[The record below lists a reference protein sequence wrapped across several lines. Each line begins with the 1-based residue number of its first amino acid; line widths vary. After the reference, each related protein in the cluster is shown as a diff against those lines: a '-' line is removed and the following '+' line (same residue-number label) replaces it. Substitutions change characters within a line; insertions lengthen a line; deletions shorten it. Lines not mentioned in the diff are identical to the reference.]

1 MIQKAIL
8 FIIIL
13 CSISASHAEDLPEG
27 SLTRGMITACAHPDA
42 NTPDHEQNADCLS
55 AIARHQAALEVIL
68 RARYVE
74 AYANDMRHRSEIWT
88 WHRFS
93 SVAIFILVFFV
104 VVSGVVMSFIQ
115 VRHTGETAITLSEK
129 ISVTTPVVGVAV
141 LALSIAFFSLY
152 VTVVYPITIVGEG
165 LPKQQQD
172 TEPAT
177 DRKSP
182 QVASELAD
190 KSP

>member
-1 MIQKAIL
+1 MIQRIPL
-8 FIIIL
+8 FIIML
-13 CSISASHAEDLPEG
+13 CSISMVHAEDLPEG
-27 SLTRGMITACAHPDA
+27 TLTRGMITACAHPDA
-42 NTPDHEQNADCLS
+42 NSPDHERNADCLS

-93 SVAIFILVFFV
+93 SVAIFILVFIV
-104 VVSGVVMSFIQ
+104 VISGVIMSFIQ

-152 VTVVYPITIVGEG
+152 VTVVYPITIVGDG
-165 LPKQQQD
+165 VPKQQAE
-172 TEPAT
+172 TEQSSSEKSAT
-177 DRKSP
+177 GSSGSTK
-182 QVASELAD
+182 
-190 KSP
+190 